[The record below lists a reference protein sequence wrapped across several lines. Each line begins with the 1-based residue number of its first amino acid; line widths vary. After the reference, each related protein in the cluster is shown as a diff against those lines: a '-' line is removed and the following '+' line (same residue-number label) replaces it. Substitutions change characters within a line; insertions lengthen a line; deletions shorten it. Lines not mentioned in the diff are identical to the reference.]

1 MEMVAVYTIEEEPTL
16 EENTPNMPIRRFPSS
31 SSSWLSK
38 VILFNMLL
46 IINFDNHQNYNICYL
61 LWNEEMSAKCKY
73 CGKKLEHKELTH
85 CSDECLFSSIKK
97 SKPFRGK

>member
-1 MEMVAVYTIEEEPTL
+1 MEMVAIYTIEEELTL

-46 IINFDNHQNYNICYL
+46 IINFDNHQNKRTKQRL
-61 LWNEEMSAKCKY
+61 LLKTM
-73 CGKKLEHKELTH
+73 KK
-85 CSDECLFSSIKK
+85 
-97 SKPFRGK
+97 